1 MRPLAAGLAAG
12 LAALLL
18 LSACDRGETS
28 GEASSAAPKRTGS
41 AIDSAILPT
50 SCRRPAVKQV
60 EGSG

>member
-28 GEASSAAPKRTGS
+28 GEASSAAPDRGDDG
-41 AIDSAILPT
+41 AIVAST
-50 SCRRPAVKQV
+50 SNRRVALLKTT
-60 EGSG
+60 